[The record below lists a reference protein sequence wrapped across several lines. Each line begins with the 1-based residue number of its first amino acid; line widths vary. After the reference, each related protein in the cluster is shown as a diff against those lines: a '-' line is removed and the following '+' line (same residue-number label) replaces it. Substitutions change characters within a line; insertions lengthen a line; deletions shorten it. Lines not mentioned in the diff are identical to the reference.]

1 MQMPEVQV
9 SQGPIHYRDEGSGP
23 AILFV
28 HGVLVDGRVWD
39 RVVPRLSSRAR
50 CIVPDLPLGAHRRAM
65 NPDADL
71 SPPGLARLIAE
82 LLERLGLEDVTLV
95 GNDTGGALCQIV
107 AADHPER
114 LARLALITCD
124 AFENFP
130 PRSIAP
136 AVKALGRVPGSV
148 RTLDLLGRFRPARKA
163 TTAIAPLTV
172 EPVPDALLKSWL
184 VPLHDAGVR
193 RDLRKV
199 ARAIDPQYTL
209 RAAERLKSFDRPALV
224 VWGMRDKFFPVADA
238 ERLAEVLPQ
247 AELERVENA
256 RTFVQLDEPERL
268 AELLG
273 VFIGAPGSG
282 AA

>member
-9 SQGPIHYRDEGSGP
+9 SQGPIDYRDEGSGP
-23 AILFV
+23 VIVFV
-28 HGVLVDGRVWD
+28 HGLLVDGRVWD
-39 RVVPRLSSRAR
+39 RIVPLLSARAR

-65 NPDADL
+65 NADAEL
-71 SPPGLARLIAE
+71 SPPALARLIAE

-136 AVKALGRVPGSV
+136 AVKALGRVPGSI
-148 RTLDLLGRFRPARKA
+148 RTLDLLGRLRPARKA
-163 TTAIAPLTV
+163 TMAIAPLTV
-172 EPVPDALLKSWL
+172 DPVPDALVKSWL

-199 ARAIDPQYTL
+199 VRAIDPQYTL
-209 RAAERLKSFDRPALV
+209 RAAERLKSFHHPALV
-224 VWGMRDKFFPVADA
+224 VWGMRDKFFPAADA
-238 ERLAEVLPQ
+238 QRLVEVLPQ
-247 AELERVENA
+247 ARLERVENA
-256 RTFVQLDEPERL
+256 RTFVQLDAPEHT

-273 VFIGAPGSG
+273 EFVGVSG
-282 AA
+282 AGAA

>member
-1 MQMPEVQV
+1 MPEIEV

-23 AILFV
+23 TMVFI
-28 HGVLVDGRVWD
+28 HGLLVDGRVWD
-39 RVVPRLSSRAR
+39 RVVPLLSSRAR
-50 CIVPDLPLGAHRRAM
+50 CIVVEMPLGAHRRAM

-82 LLERLGLEDVTLV
+82 VLERLELDEVTLV
-95 GNDTGGALCQIV
+95 GNDTGGALCQIA

-114 LARLALITCD
+114 LSRLALITCD

-136 AVKALGRVPGSV
+136 AVKAMGLPGSI
-148 RTLDLLGRFRPARKA
+148 RMLDLLGRLRPARKA
-163 TTAIAPLTV
+163 TMAIAPLTV
-172 EPVPDALLKSWL
+172 EPIPDALLKSWL

-193 RDLRKV
+193 RDVTKV

-209 RAAERLKSFDRPALV
+209 RAAEQLKSFDRPALV
-224 VWGMRDKFFPVADA
+224 VWGLRDKFFPVADA
-238 ERLAEVLPQ
+238 ERLVEVLPQ
-247 AELERVENA
+247 ARLERVENA
-256 RTFVQLDEPERL
+256 RTFVQLDQPERT

-273 VFIGAPGSG
+273 DFV
-282 AA
+282 AAS